1 MNNGRV
7 NIIGPNNVDR
17 FLLYEQVLPKKTTNY
32 SNALVGN
39 FQQNQVSKLF
49 FSANN
54 IDFLQNKMIEGVF
67 NKSNGN
73 YKIGRQDDDV
83 LKTIMRALYLQFS
96 KNLNTNVREQISE
109 LNKHV
114 LDYAVPQIYNE
125 AVGYLKYKRDVSNLA
140 TPIDLPV
147 SSYHS
152 NSLQL
157 KPFF

>member
-17 FLLYEQVLPKKTTNY
+17 FLLYEQVVPKKTTNY

-83 LKTIMRALYLQFS
+83 LKTIMRALYL
-96 KNLNTNVREQISE
+96 
-109 LNKHV
+109 
-114 LDYAVPQIYNE
+114 
-125 AVGYLKYKRDVSNLA
+125 
-140 TPIDLPV
+140 
-147 SSYHS
+147 
-152 NSLQL
+152 SLIHI
-157 KPFF
+157 

>member
-17 FLLYEQVLPKKTTNY
+17 FLLYEQVVPKKTTNY

-96 KNLNTNVREQISE
+96 KNLNTNIREQISE
-109 LNKHV
+109 LNKPYGGLGISILSTPKGVMSDHQ
-114 LDYAVPQIYNE
+114 AKKKN
-125 AVGYLKYKRDVSNLA
+125 VGGEILCEV
-140 TPIDLPV
+140 
-147 SSYHS
+147 
-152 NSLQL
+152 
-157 KPFF
+157 F